1 MVDISNYEKTN
12 KQINTL
18 IWFSYLLCK
27 NIINFQYSKNFDV
40 CKKIEKEK
48 KRPCPLPGCSFEAVR
63 KKRNRIDWRGTY
75 RGSFE
80 TFSANLLWFC
90 SLSLDVADM
99 WPFTAQY
106 KSHAKMHLASQLC
119 LNRIKISI
127 SWVEIR
133 AERKRAHMPA
143 HGGGENP
150 ISCLS
155 SPISP
160 NLWPPLW
167 HINTQQD
174 LLKGIYVTRL
184 DFLLGAGWD
193 LIRVDFNLG
202 LGLSAL
208 ILHRKYSNTLWLS
221 LRPVTRCLNLTS

>member
-1 MVDISNYEKTN
+1 MWLTCHLQPNISPT
-12 KQINTL
+12 QRCT
-18 IWFSYLLCK
+18 
-27 NIINFQYSKNFDV
+27 
-40 CKKIEKEK
+40 
-48 KRPCPLPGCSFEAVR
+48 
-63 KKRNRIDWRGTY
+63 
-75 RGSFE
+75 
-80 TFSANLLWFC
+80 
-90 SLSLDVADM
+90 
-99 WPFTAQY
+99 
-106 KSHAKMHLASQLC
+106 LASQLC

-133 AERKRAHMPA
+133 AKRERAHMPA

-208 ILHRKYSNTLWLS
+208 ILHRKYSNTLWLAP
-221 LRPVTRCLNLTS
+221 RPVTRCLNLTSVHFLFNFCF